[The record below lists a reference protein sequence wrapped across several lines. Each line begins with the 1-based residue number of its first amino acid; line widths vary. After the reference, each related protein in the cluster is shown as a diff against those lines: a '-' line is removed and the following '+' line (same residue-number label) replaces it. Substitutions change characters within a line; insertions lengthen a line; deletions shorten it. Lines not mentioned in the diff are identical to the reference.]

1 MKKRLLS
8 LLAAAAVAAAL
19 SGCQA
24 ADTGQEVQTRELA
37 ETVVSETSQVPETI
51 AAVNTDNVNIIVDRE
66 NENLYYF
73 FKDGETID
81 LSAIDNLD
89 GIKSI
94 KIMPL
99 ESDYIFDKIIDIEKG
114 KNTDEINEIFISGG
128 ILNDVSFLKSF
139 ENLERISFNSCSIKN
154 ASAVGEM
161 ASVISFSATDCK
173 IDNIDFLNNMG
184 KLETIYFESTPVGCV
199 PDLALDEKE
208 DFYSISLYFI
218 NCGEI
223 DISGLVGLEDYNG
236 LIYKIDLSKSIVKD
250 FSPLASVYINE
261 LDLSNTYGSDFNT
274 MKELNVGT
282 IWLEGNKIDDI
293 GFLEDNTVH
302 TLFLNDN
309 NIIDWTPLLNVEG
322 LAWCWTF
329 DNPIIM
335 PDNKEQFVNKGIQIA
350 DSNRYAYSN

>member
-1 MKKRLLS
+1 MTENEKVLFELLDEY
-8 LLAAAAVAAAL
+8 AVALTEREVSTAKSKIKKQLTNMLIDELISQGYKQDKAEAVVDFVTRDRPKDVDYSSVL
-19 SGCQA
+19 GKFGGNTIIDKVSGLPLK
-24 ADTGQEVQTRELA
+24 ELYSGYLIYDKYN
-37 ETVVSETSQVPETI
+37 EEIETI
-51 AAVNTDNVNIIVDRE
+51 ITN
-66 NENLYYF
+66 
-73 FKDGETID
+73 GID
-81 LSAIDNLD
+81 LKKQLKEN
-89 GIKSI
+89 G
-94 KIMPL
+94 
-99 ESDYIFDKIIDIEKG
+99 EYDYNG
-114 KNTDEINEIFISGG
+114 K
-128 ILNDVSFLKSF
+128 
-139 ENLERISFNSCSIKN
+139 
-154 ASAVGEM
+154 
-161 ASVISFSATDCK
+161 
-173 IDNIDFLNNMG
+173 
-184 KLETIYFESTPVGCV
+184 
-199 PDLALDEKE
+199 
-208 DFYSISLYFI
+208 
-218 NCGEI
+218 
-223 DISGLVGLEDYNG
+223 GLVGLEDYNG